1 MSQSDFWENQQTA
14 RSKTQQVSAIKV
26 KLNGFANLQKS
37 IDDIT
42 EYLMLYNEDP
52 DEELAQL
59 IERLLKQVERE
70 LNQSELAVLL
80 SDPYD
85 QNNAIVSLHPGAGG
99 TESQDWA
106 AMLLRMYSRW
116 AEEQGF
122 KVEFWDYQADPE
134 AGIKDATFLVKG
146 LNAYGYL
153 KAERGVHRLVRISP
167 FDSSGRRHTSFAS
180 VEVLPEIDD
189 SIVVE
194 IKTEDLRIETY
205 RASGAGGQHVNK
217 TESAIRITHLPT
229 GVVVQCQNER
239 SQHSN
244 KNTALKLLK
253 AKLYELQ
260 LKEQE
265 AELAKM
271 RGDVND
277 IAWGNQ
283 IRSYVFHPY
292 AMVKDHRTNIETG
305 NPDAVM
311 DGDVNQFIAGYLKWR
326 KTRV

>member
-305 NPDAVM
+305 NTDAVM